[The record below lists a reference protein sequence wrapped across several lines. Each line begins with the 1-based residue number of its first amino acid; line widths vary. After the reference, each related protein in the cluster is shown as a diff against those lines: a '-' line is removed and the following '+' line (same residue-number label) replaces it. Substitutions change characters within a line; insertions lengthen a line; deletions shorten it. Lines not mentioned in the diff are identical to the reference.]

1 VSRRIKLDL
10 PGPDWRVSLDDA
22 RAKGLEALFA
32 PDLAAPLRLVL
43 EIGFGRGEFLVEL
56 ARSAPAVAHLGVEI
70 SWKRVLR
77 LARRLAR
84 SELRNIR
91 LLNAPGERVVAE
103 LLAPASLEAAWINFS
118 DPWPK
123 RRHQRRRLIQ
133 PPLVAALADR
143 LAPGGVLHVA
153 TDERAYAEHID
164 AVLGAEPRLEN
175 AYAPERWLREV
186 PGRTPT
192 AYEREWR
199 AEGRALHFW
208 AYRRA
213 PR

>member
-91 LLNAPGERVVAE
+91 LLNAPGELVVAE